1 MTLEIK
7 LHEDQTIWCTGS
19 PTIKKEGNII
29 SSKLGDLDCGIV
41 DYPYDIAYSVIL
53 EEEGAK
59 IIDVMLEKTNNFVS
73 HVQIDNVILGE
84 GLDSRIDNS
93 APGTLQSVIF

>member
-59 IIDVMLEKTNNFVS
+59 IIAETVAQAITQPAEKAQAQNAK
-73 HVQIDNVILGE
+73 DKPAAE
-84 GLDSRIDNS
+84 P
-93 APGTLQSVIF
+93 AE